1 MIEALFAT
9 TKLLKDSL
17 EKSQQDRDAL
27 KEQLVELLASINSNN
42 PNKIATQV
50 AEAKVF
56 LGYYYKE
63 QPEKYQ
69 QILNRITVGGNTNA

>member
-56 LGYYYKE
+56 LRYYYKE